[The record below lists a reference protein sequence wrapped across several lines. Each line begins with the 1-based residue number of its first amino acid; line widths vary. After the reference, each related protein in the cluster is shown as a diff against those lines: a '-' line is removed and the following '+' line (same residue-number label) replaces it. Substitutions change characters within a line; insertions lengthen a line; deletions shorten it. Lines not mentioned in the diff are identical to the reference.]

1 MMPTAIFLVGLP
13 GSGKSTL
20 RELMRPGYFVASSDD
35 FIEMMAKDEG
45 KTYNDVFRSSIKAA
59 TKHFDHMVSHAV
71 ASNASVI
78 IDKTNLSVESR
89 RKVLTKI
96 PVSWKKVAIIMS
108 IDNPDLWKERLRSRV
123 GKTIPEDVL
132 RSMSESFEEP
142 SLAEGF
148 DEILEYTTT

>member
-1 MMPTAIFLVGLP
+1 MPTAIFLIGLP

-20 RELMRPGYFVASSDD
+20 RELMRSGYFVASSDD
-35 FIEMMAKDEG
+35 FIEMVAKSEG
-45 KTYNDVFRSSIKAA
+45 KTYNDVFKANIKAA

-71 ASNASVI
+71 ASNTSVI
-78 IDKTNLSVESR
+78 VDKTNLSVDSR
-89 RKVLTKI
+89 RRVLAKI
-96 PVSWKKVAIIMS
+96 PVSWKKVAVIMS
-108 IDNPDLWKERLRSRV
+108 IDNPYLWKERLRSRV

-132 RSMSESFEEP
+132 HGMAESFEEP